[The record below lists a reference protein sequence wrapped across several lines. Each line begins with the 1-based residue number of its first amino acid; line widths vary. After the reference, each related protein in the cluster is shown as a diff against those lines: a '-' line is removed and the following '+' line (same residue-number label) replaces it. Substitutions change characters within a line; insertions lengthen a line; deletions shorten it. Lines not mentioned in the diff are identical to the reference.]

1 MFSRFWN
8 EIKKGAGKADFDT
21 KKKKKATD
29 IRQKPVMKDQN
40 SYGMML

>member
-21 KKKKKATD
+21 KKGHEYTTKACNE
-29 IRQKPVMKDQN
+29 DQN